1 MSYRKRVS
9 IMKNLERRWW
19 ALVAIAASV
28 LVVGLDLTVL
38 NLALPNIAV
47 SLHASTG
54 DLQWFIRRLQP
65 GDRGDDPARRAARRP
80 LRAQAGAAGRAGAV
94 RRGLGVVRVRDLDR
108 RADRAPRA
116 LLGVGASAIF
126 PMSLSVLPTM
136 FAPEERQKA
145 IAIMSAA
152 TMLSFPIGPIL
163 GGYLLDHFWW
173 GSVFLINVPVV
184 VIALVAVVFLLPES
198 RSANRPSID
207 VLGVL
212 VSSAGLIAVTYGCIK
227 AGEDGW
233 GNATALATIAV
244 GLVLLALF
252 VLVERRITARGG
264 QSLVDLALFQSVGFR
279 WGTILVTLVSF
290 AMFGLFFALPQ
301 YFQDVRGARLAR
313 QRAAAAADG
322 GRHGRRA
329 WSSGTRLQSVRGG
342 RDGTPGS
349 RPAGPRA
356 VITAGYL
363 VIAVALAIG
372 AFTTLSQLDL
382 VHAGLGGGRG
392 ARLRPGDAVGDER
405 RPRLADRR
413 AQRVG
418 LGPDLGHAPGRLGR
432 SGSPSSAR

>member
-1 MSYRKRVS
+1 MVTLMVS
-9 IMKNLERRWW
+9 QPTSTTVPAQGAADDAQHSPRRWW
-19 ALVAIAASV
+19 ALIAIAASV

-54 DLQWFIRRLQP
+54 DLQWFSDAYSLVIAAMILP
-65 GDRGDDPARRAARRP
+65 AGLLGDRYGRKRVLLVA
-80 LRAQAGAAGRAGAV
+80 LVLFGAASALCAFATSTGELIGA
-94 RRGLGVVRVRDLDR
+94 
-108 RADRAPRA
+108 RA

-136 FAPEERQKA
+136 FAPEERRKA

-227 AGEDGW
+227 AGQNGW

-244 GLVLLALF
+244 GLILLALF
-252 VLVERRITARGG
+252 VFVERRITARGG
-264 QSLVDLALFQSVGFR
+264 QSLVDLALFRSVGFR
-279 WGTILVTLVSF
+279 WGTILVTFLSF
-290 AMFGLFFALPQ
+290 TMFGLFFALPQ
-301 YFQDVRGARLAR
+301 YFQNVRGADSLGSGLRLLPMVV
-313 QRAAAAADG
+313 G
-322 GRHGRRA
+322 MVVGMVI
-329 WSSGTRLQSVRGG
+329 GTRLQSVRGG
-342 RDGTPGS
+342 AEGTPGKS
-349 RPAGPRA
+349 AAGP
-356 VITAGYL
+356 
-363 VIAVALAIG
+363 
-372 AFTTLSQLDL
+372 
-382 VHAGLGGGRG
+382 
-392 ARLRPGDAVGDER
+392 
-405 RPRLADRR
+405 
-413 AQRVG
+413 
-418 LGPDLGHAPGRLGR
+418 GP
-432 SGSPSSAR
+432 